1 LLEEIKEHG
10 RVWGDLAEQYG
21 VTNPDPPW
29 KTSLD
34 GMCEVLGIGFVFSM
48 DGGRKALA
56 GRRIVAR
63 DVMDAPL
70 PLLERRWEEDEL
82 SATLYQDV
90 PFPERQL
97 LALTHSLIKRGLV
110 IRRGLEGADEGSP
123 RAARRYLAGAL
134 ENRVH
139 ALPGRSA
146 PPAKSMLGGVG
157 VRAERSTQQ
166 NGAVLA
172 ATRIRPG
179 RRPCRRRLQP

>member
-1 LLEEIKEHG
+1 MPVPERMHAPADMAECAANWTPVPLLEDIKEHG

-34 GMCEVLGIGFVFSM
+34 GMCEVLAAGSCSSM
-48 DGGRKALA
+48 AAAEKQWLA
-56 GRRIVAR
+56 GDVVR
-63 DVMDAPL
+63 DAMDAPL

-110 IRRGLEGADEGSP
+110 DEETLKKKMKEIHERLS
-123 RAARRYLAGAL
+123 AA
-134 ENRVH
+134 
-139 ALPGRSA
+139 
-146 PPAKSMLGGVG
+146 
-157 VRAERSTQQ
+157 
-166 NGAVLA
+166 
-172 ATRIRPG
+172 
-179 RRPCRRRLQP
+179 